1 VGDDQALDSL
11 IPTIEIQGFTRLSFT
26 PADAMYGEVKVRQKG
41 ETLALKEGRRNQF
54 RGAINGALTERLPLT
69 PTPGGGGVSDMGGE
83 SDRCLSSVALEGRL
97 GQAYNEQA
105 FRYFLAI
112 ERKRSE
118 RSGHPFLLLLVD
130 LKEQEGASAS
140 FDSMVANNL
149 FSNLRLCL
157 RETDFVG
164 WYREER
170 VAGAVL
176 IELGDRRPTEVS
188 RLIGQRV
195 SERLY
200 ERLPSGVARRLQVC
214 IYQHP
219 ELDWIDSGD
228 GFHSV
233 LYPEVTRRSLFHRCA
248 LAVKRTIALAVA
260 AVALLL
266 DPFMHG
272 LN

>member
-1 VGDDQALDSL
+1 MGDDQALDSL

-54 RGAINGALTERLPLT
+54 RGAINGALTERLPLP
-69 PTPGGGGVSDMGGE
+69 PTPGEGV
-83 SDRCLSSVALEGRL
+83 RL

-118 RSGHPFLLLLVD
+118 RSGCPFLLLLVD
-130 LKEQEGASAS
+130 LKEQSGVPVRI
-140 FDSMVANNL
+140 DPMVAPRL
-149 FSNLRLCL
+149 FSALWLCL
-157 RETDFVG
+157 RETDCIG

-176 IELGDRRPTEVS
+176 TELGDRHPTEVC

-195 SERLY
+195 SGALSEG
-200 ERLPSGVARRLQVC
+200 LPANVAHRLQVRV
-214 IYQHP
+214 YQHP
-219 ELDWIDSGD
+219 ESGRTDSG
-228 GFHSV
+228 
-233 LYPEVTRRSLFHRCA
+233 L
-248 LAVKRTIALAVA
+248 
-260 AVALLL
+260 
-266 DPFMHG
+266 G
-272 LN
+272 LS